1 MCIRDRPSARQ
12 AGRVP
17 TMGLSSSTAPSIMSR
32 CSRCTGRGYLDTKL
46 SYAAWYAQGAE
57 VGVLLGQ
64 PLLVVEV
71 NEGLDGRAQLG
82 HRAVD
87 AAVDDLLFEGLEEA
101 LRDAVGLRLLDE
113 GVARRDP
120 PEAHL
125 VAEVLGDVLRAV
137 VHAQGE
143 PAPGVRRDAA
153 ELREQALRDRLQG
166 GEAVAP
172 LADVAAHDLAVE
184 VVDGREDPAH
194 ALLGGEH
201 ARAVGAPDE
210 IGGVGGDAAVVAD
223 ALTLTHASRREQ
235 AVLAHQAQDAP
246 PRGAHAADAQAR
258 PDLAV
263 TLASER

>member
-57 VGVLLGQ
+57 EAVLLGQ
-64 PLLVVEV
+64 PLFVVEV
-71 NEGLDGRAQLG
+71 DESLDGGAQLG
-82 HRAVD
+82 HRAVEMCIRD
-87 AAVDDLLFEGLEEA
+87 RLFEGLEEA
-101 LRDAVGLRLLDE
+101 FGDAVGLRLLDE
-113 GVARRDP
+113 GVARRHP

-137 VHAQGE
+137 VHAKGE
-143 PAPGVRRDAA
+143 SAPDVRRDAA
-153 ELREQALRDRLQG
+153 ELREQPLRHRLQR
-166 GEAVAP
+166 GEAVAA
-172 LADVAAHDLAVE
+172 LADVAADDLAAI

-210 IGGVGGDAAVVAD
+210 IGGVGGDAALVAD
-223 ALTLTHASRREQ
+223 ALTLTHAARGEQ
-235 AVLAHQAQDAP
+235 AVLAHEAQDAP
-246 PRGAHAADAQAR
+246 PRDAHA
-258 PDLAV
+258 
-263 TLASER
+263 

>member
-46 SYAAWYAQGAE
+46 SYAAWYARGAHE
-57 VGVLLGQ
+57 AVLLGQ

-71 NEGLDGRAQLG
+71 DEGLDGRAQLG
-82 HRAVD
+82 HRAVE

-101 LRDAVGLRLLDE
+101 LGDAVGLGLLDE
-113 GVARRDP
+113 GVARFQP

-143 PAPGVRRDAA
+143 SPACVRGHAA
-153 ELREQALRDRLQG
+153 ELREQSLRHRLQR
-166 GEAVAP
+166 GEAITA
-172 LADVAAHDLAVE
+172 LADVAADDLAVE

-201 ARAVGAPDE
+201 ARTVGAPHPRP
-210 IGGVGGDAAVVAD
+210 GVGGDPAVVAD
-223 ALTLTHASRREQ
+223 AVTLAHAARGEQ
-235 AVLAHQAQDAP
+235 AVLAHEAQDAP
-246 PRGAHAADAQAR
+246 PRGAHAADAQAVSYTHLR
-258 PDLAV
+258 
-263 TLASER
+263 

>member
-46 SYAAWYAQGAE
+46 SYAAWYARGAHE
-57 VGVLLGQ
+57 AVLLGQ

-71 NEGLDGRAQLG
+71 DEGLDGLAQLG

-101 LRDAVGLRLLDE
+101 FGDAVGLRLLDE
-113 GVARRDP
+113 SVARRDP

-153 ELREQALRDRLQG
+153 EVLGEALRDRLQG

-172 LADVAAHDLAVE
+172 LADVAADDLAVE

-201 ARAVGAPDE
+201 ARPVGAPHDAR
-210 IGGVGGDAAVVAD
+210 GVGGDPAVVAR
-223 ALTLTHASRREQ
+223 ALTLAHAARGEQ
-235 AVLAHQAQDAP
+235 AVLAHEAQHAP
-246 PRGAHAADAQAR
+246 PRDAHA
-258 PDLAV
+258 
-263 TLASER
+263 